1 MEINTKAYGKINIDD
16 KQVLTFPS
24 GLFGFESL
32 TEYAL
37 LDAEQQPFFWLQS
50 LEVEQIA
57 FILINPIIFR
67 PDYDP
72 AVHEDE
78 LLEIGLTDNDDDDFL
93 LFSIVTIPADQSRM
107 TANLQGPIVI
117 NKDTKI
123 GRQFISTCADWK
135 VRHNIIEELAA
146 ERNNS
151 C

>member
-1 MEINTKAYGKINIDD
+1 MEIKTKAYGLINIDD
-16 KQVLTFPS
+16 KQILHFPN
-24 GLFGFESL
+24 GLFGFEKL
-32 TEYAL
+32 NDFAL

-72 AVHEDE
+72 SVVNSE
-78 LLEIGLTDNDDDDFL
+78 LEEIGLINGEDENVL

-107 TANLQGPIVI
+107 TANLQGPVII
-117 NKDTKI
+117 NKEKKI
-123 GRQFISTCADWK
+123 GRQFISTCSDWK
-135 VRHNIIEELAA
+135 VRHNIIEELAS

>member
-1 MEINTKAYGKINIDD
+1 MEINTKAYGPIEIDSKQIIN
-16 KQVLTFPS
+16 FPS

-32 TEYAL
+32 NEFAL

-57 FILINPIIFR
+57 FILINPMIFR

-72 AVHEDE
+72 SVVIDE
-78 LLEIGLTDNDDDDFL
+78 LEEIGLKTNDDENIL
-93 LFSIVTIPADQSRM
+93 LFSIVTIPEDQSRM
-107 TANLQGPIVI
+107 TANLQGPVII
-117 NKDTKI
+117 NKEARV
-123 GRQFISTCADWK
+123 GRQFISTCPDWK
-135 VRHNIIEELAA
+135 VRHNIIEELAS

>member
-1 MEINTKAYGKINIDD
+1 MEINTKAYGTIEIDD
-16 KQVLTFPS
+16 KQIIHFPT

-32 TEYAL
+32 KEFAL

-57 FILINPIIFR
+57 FILINPLIFR
-67 PDYDP
+67 TDYDP
-72 AVHEDE
+72 SVVKSE
-78 LLEIGLTDNDDDDFL
+78 LEEIGLKDRDDENIL
-93 LFSIVTIPADQSRM
+93 LFSIVTIPEDQSRM
-107 TANLQGPIVI
+107 TANLQGPVII
-117 NKDTKI
+117 NKETKT

-135 VRHNIIEELAA
+135 VRHNIIEELAS

>member
-1 MEINTKAYGKINIDD
+1 MEIKTKAYGSINIDD
-16 KQVLTFPS
+16 KQIIHFPN

-32 TEYAL
+32 NEFAL

-57 FILINPIIFR
+57 FILINPLIFR

-72 AVHEDE
+72 SVVNNE
-78 LLEIGLTDNDDDDFL
+78 LEEIGLSDKDDENLL

-107 TANLQGPIVI
+107 TGNLQGPIII

-123 GRQFISTCADWK
+123 GRQFISTCSDWK
-135 VRHNIIEELAA
+135 VRHNIIDELSS
-146 ERNNS
+146 ERNS
-151 C
+151 TC

>member
-1 MEINTKAYGKINIDD
+1 MEIKTKAYGLINIDD
-16 KQVLTFPS
+16 KQTLHFPN
-24 GLFGFESL
+24 GLFGFENL
-32 TEYAL
+32 NDFAL

-72 AVHEDE
+72 SVLNSE
-78 LLEIGLTDNDDDDFL
+78 LEEIGLTDNEDDNFL

-107 TANLQGPIVI
+107 TANLQGPVII
-117 NKDTKI
+117 NKERKI
-123 GRQFISTCADWK
+123 GRQFISTCPDWK
-135 VRHNIIEELAA
+135 VRHNIMEELAS